1 MNRISY
7 CFRPYSSMWFR
18 VLNYHMTYTCVNT
31 RCLSV
36 IMEVSRKRSAEEGM
50 QDITKQ
56 LDEEGTRRL
65 AEVGMQDILSQFEV
79 SDNSIQISLNQIG
92 HDISDIKERIDKKKP
107 KVTLADIN
115 AKLDIILQYLE
126 AQN

>member
-1 MNRISY
+1 
-7 CFRPYSSMWFR
+7 
-18 VLNYHMTYTCVNT
+18 
-31 RCLSV
+31 
-36 IMEVSRKRSAEEGM
+36 MEVSRKRSAEEGM

-56 LDEEGTRRL
+56 LDEEGKRRL

-79 SDNSIQISLNQIG
+79 SSDNSIQISLNQIG

-115 AKLDIILQYLE
+115 AKLDIILQHLG
-126 AQN
+126 APQN

>member
-1 MNRISY
+1 
-7 CFRPYSSMWFR
+7 
-18 VLNYHMTYTCVNT
+18 
-31 RCLSV
+31 
-36 IMEVSRKRSAEEGM
+36 MEVSRKRSAEEGM

-56 LDEEGTRRL
+56 LDEEGKRRL

-115 AKLDIILQYLE
+115 AKLDIILQHLG
-126 AQN
+126 APQN